1 MNKFI
6 NSINEEIAPL
16 REEIVNHKVYGVI
29 RDLDSL
35 KIFMQYHV
43 FAVWDFMSLL
53 KSLQNQLTCT
63 TIPWFPKGSANTR
76 FLINE
81 IVVGE
86 ESDVDETGNRISHFE
101 LYISAMKQAGAD
113 VSIITTFIEKLQSSA
128 DMDKAFEQAHVP
140 EAARNFVRST
150 FEVIGSNKDYLQ
162 AAAFTFGRED
172 LIPGMFISL
181 IQDINKEFPDSISV
195 FKYYLERHIEV
206 DGDHHS
212 HLAMDMTSELCGTD
226 EHKWKEAHEIIV
238 RSLQARIQ
246 LWNGVYDEI
255 IQRNTSDHLRFPSES
270 SSMIS

>member
-81 IVVGE
+81 IVPT
-86 ESDVDETGNRISHFE
+86 DI
-101 LYISAMKQAGAD
+101 
-113 VSIITTFIEKLQSSA
+113 SIISSN
-128 DMDKAFEQAHVP
+128 FFLSSFVP
-140 EAARNFVRST
+140 QT
-150 FEVIGSNKDYLQ
+150 GKCC
-162 AAAFTFGRED
+162 
-172 LIPGMFISL
+172 
-181 IQDINKEFPDSISV
+181 FPMKCI
-195 FKYYLERHIEV
+195 L
-206 DGDHHS
+206 
-212 HLAMDMTSELCGTD
+212 TEL
-226 EHKWKEAHEIIV
+226 
-238 RSLQARIQ
+238 S
-246 LWNGVYDEI
+246 
-255 IQRNTSDHLRFPSES
+255 
-270 SSMIS
+270 